1 MAQISDFARKFTCT
15 VWQLL
20 GKDKYG
26 QVQFGAPVVINDIYY
41 TQTNQLFKNS
51 SGTEIMSK
59 YKIMANPN
67 DKEVF
72 SEKNYIAFGD
82 HGGAANPID
91 VDGHEIMSAKL
102 VKVPFDGLNDEL
114 IVMV

>member
-15 VWQLL
+15 VWRLL

-26 QVQFGAPVVINDIYY
+26 QVQFDAPVVIKDIYY
-41 TQTNQLFKNS
+41 TQTNKVFKNS
-51 SGTEIMSK
+51 SGTEIFPQ
-59 YKIMANPN
+59 YKILANPIN
-67 DKEVF
+67 QEIF
-72 SEKNYIAFGD
+72 AERNYIAFGD
-82 HGGAANPID
+82 HGGAANPIN

-114 IVMV
+114 IVLV